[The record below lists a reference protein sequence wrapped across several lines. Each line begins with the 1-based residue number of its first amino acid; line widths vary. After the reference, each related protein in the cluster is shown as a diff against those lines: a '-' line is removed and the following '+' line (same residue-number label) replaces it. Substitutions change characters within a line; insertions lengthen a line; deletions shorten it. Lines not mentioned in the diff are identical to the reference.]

1 MLSSLDSRN
10 IVCFMDLLYG
20 YILITLCQIF
30 LDIRKVYG
38 DVLLESAVLYV
49 WRLVSIYFIL
59 QMCVSMQI
67 CHGLILL
74 CDL

>member
-1 MLSSLDSRN
+1 MLSSLDLRN

-49 WRLVSIYFIL
+49 WRLVSIYFKTTDV
-59 QMCVSMQI
+59 CE
-67 CHGLILL
+67 HA
-74 CDL
+74 DLSWTDTIM